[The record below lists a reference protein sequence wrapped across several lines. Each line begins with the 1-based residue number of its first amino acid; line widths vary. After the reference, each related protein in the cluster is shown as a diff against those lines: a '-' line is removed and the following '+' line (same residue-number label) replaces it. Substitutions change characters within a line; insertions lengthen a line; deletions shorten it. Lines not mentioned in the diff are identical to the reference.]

1 MAILIQ
7 NVLPRSL
14 AAKNDIK
21 SGEKLLSVNGQ
32 PVNDFLDLEFYT
44 SDYEFELEIMS
55 TEGIS
60 RKVKIQREEKSFL
73 GIEPEPYKIR
83 YCENACIFCF
93 IDQMP
98 PELRPTL
105 YIKDDDYLYS
115 YVFGNYI
122 TLTNLDETDYARIIN
137 QRITPLYVSLHT
149 TDNALRQ
156 KIMRPSKQVDALS
169 VLKKLSRHGIGFH
182 IQIVCI
188 PGINDGEAL
197 KQTLKDLHDPEINCL
212 SIGIVPVGLTKYRKN
227 LDAIIPY
234 NRQTATEILALI
246 DEARKEY
253 NSTIIYPA
261 DEFYILAERDIPD
274 EDFYA
279 DYPQLENGIGMLRLT
294 IQTYKQKKRGLLKEL
309 RKKPVNYLMI
319 SSVCAQNV
327 ITRIAEDLNKRLE
340 NQFIRVQVIHNDFF
354 GPDISVCGLI
364 TYSDLWQQ
372 LAPQA
377 GETIILPASIFNN
390 EGETLDGK
398 DHLTFQET
406 WKNPILLI
414 DQFFEDWDY
423 L

>member
-1 MAILIQ
+1 
-7 NVLPRSL
+7 
-14 AAKNDIK
+14 
-21 SGEKLLSVNGQ
+21 
-32 PVNDFLDLEFYT
+32 
-44 SDYEFELEIMS
+44 
-55 TEGIS
+55 
-60 RKVKIQREEKSFL
+60 
-73 GIEPEPYKIR
+73 
-83 YCENACIFCF
+83 
-93 IDQMP
+93 
-98 PELRPTL
+98 
-105 YIKDDDYLYS
+105 
-115 YVFGNYI
+115 
-122 TLTNLDETDYARIIN
+122 
-137 QRITPLYVSLHT
+137 LYVSLHT

-309 RKKPVNYLMI
+309 RKK
-319 SSVCAQNV
+319 
-327 ITRIAEDLNKRLE
+327 T
-340 NQFIRVQVIHNDFF
+340 
-354 GPDISVCGLI
+354 G
-364 TYSDLWQQ
+364 
-372 LAPQA
+372 
-377 GETIILPASIFNN
+377 
-390 EGETLDGK
+390 
-398 DHLTFQET
+398 
-406 WKNPILLI
+406 
-414 DQFFEDWDY
+414 
-423 L
+423 

>member
-1 MAILIQ
+1 
-7 NVLPRSL
+7 
-14 AAKNDIK
+14 
-21 SGEKLLSVNGQ
+21 
-32 PVNDFLDLEFYT
+32 
-44 SDYEFELEIMS
+44 
-55 TEGIS
+55 
-60 RKVKIQREEKSFL
+60 
-73 GIEPEPYKIR
+73 
-83 YCENACIFCF
+83 
-93 IDQMP
+93 MP
-98 PELRPTL
+98 PGLEPTL
-105 YIKDDDYLYS
+105 YMKDDDYLYS

-122 TLTNLDETDYARIIN
+122 TLTNLGDADYARIIN
-137 QRITPLYVSLHT
+137 QRITPLYISLHT
-149 TDNALRQ
+149 TDNTLRQ

-169 VLKKLSRHGIGFH
+169 VLKNLSRHGIGFH

>member
-7 NVLPRSL
+7 NVLPKSL
-14 AAKNDIK
+14 AAKKDIK

-32 PVNDFLDLEFYT
+32 EVNDFLDLEFYT
-44 SDYEFELEIMS
+44 SDYEFELEILS
-55 TEGIS
+55 ADGLL
-60 RKVKIQREEKSFL
+60 RKVKIQREERSFL

-98 PELRPTL
+98 PGLRPTL
-105 YIKDDDYLYS
+105 YMKDDDYLYS

-122 TLTNLDETDYARIIN
+122 TLTNLGDADYARIIN
-137 QRITPLYVSLHT
+137 QRITPLYISLHT
-149 TDNALRQ
+149 TDNTLRQ
-156 KIMRPSKQVDALS
+156 KMMRSTKQVDALS
-169 VLKKLSRHGIGFH
+169 VLKYLSRNGISFH

-188 PGINDGEAL
+188 PGVNDGEAL
-197 KQTLKDLHDPEINCL
+197 KQTLKDLHHSELNCL
-212 SIGIVPVGLTKYRKN
+212 SIGIIPVGLTKYRKN
-227 LDAIIPY
+227 LCEIMPY
-234 NRQTATEILALI
+234 NQQSATAILDLI
-246 DEARKEY
+246 DEARKNY
-253 NSTIIYPA
+253 NSSIIYPA

-309 RKKPVNYLMI
+309 RKKPFNYLMI
-319 SSVCAQNV
+319 SSVCAQNI
-327 ITRIAEDLNKRLE
+327 ITRIAEDLNKRLD
-340 NQFIRVQVIHNDFF
+340 NQFIRVQVIRNDFF

-364 TYSDLWQQ
+364 TYSDLLQQ
-372 LAPQA
+372 LTPQA
-377 GETIILPASIFNN
+377 DEAIILPACIFNN

-398 DHLTFQET
+398 DHLNFQET

-414 DQFFEDWDY
+414 DQFFEDWDFM
-423 L
+423 

>member
-55 TEGIS
+55 AEGIS

-122 TLTNLDETDYARIIN
+122 TLTNLDETDYARIIK

-169 VLKKLSRHGIGFH
+169 VLKNLSRHGIGFH

-197 KQTLKDLHDPEINCL
+197 KQTLKDLHDSEINCL

-227 LDAIIPY
+227 LDEIMPY
-234 NRQTATEILALI
+234 NRQTATAILALI
-246 DEARKEY
+246 EEARKEY

>member
-21 SGEKLLSVNGQ
+21 GGEKLLSVNGQ
-32 PVNDFLDLEFYT
+32 AVNDFLDLEFYT

-122 TLTNLDETDYARIIN
+122 TLTNLDETDYARIIK

-169 VLKKLSRHGIGFH
+169 VLKNLSRHGIGFH

-227 LDAIIPY
+227 LDAIMPY

>member
-7 NVLPRSL
+7 NVLPKSL
-14 AAKNDIK
+14 AAKKDIK

-32 PVNDFLDLEFYT
+32 EVNDFLDLEFYT
-44 SDYEFELEIMS
+44 SDYEFELEILS
-55 TEGIS
+55 ADGLL
-60 RKVKIQREEKSFL
+60 RKVKIQREERSFL

-98 PELRPTL
+98 PGLRPTL
-105 YIKDDDYLYS
+105 YMKDDDYLYS

-122 TLTNLDETDYARIIN
+122 TLTNLGDADYARIIN
-137 QRITPLYVSLHT
+137 QRITPLYISLHT

-156 KIMRPSKQVDALS
+156 KMMRSSKQVDALS
-169 VLKKLSRHGIGFH
+169 VLKYLSRNGISFH

-188 PGINDGEAL
+188 PGVNDGEAL
-197 KQTLKDLHDPEINCL
+197 KQTLKDLHHSELNCL
-212 SIGIVPVGLTKYRKN
+212 SIGIIPVGLTKYRKN
-227 LDAIIPY
+227 LCEIMPY
-234 NRQTATEILALI
+234 NQQSATAILDLI
-246 DEARKEY
+246 DEARKNY
-253 NSTIIYPA
+253 NSSIIYPA

>member
-21 SGEKLLSVNGQ
+21 GGEKLLSVNGQ
-32 PVNDFLDLEFYT
+32 AVNDFLDLEFYT

-122 TLTNLDETDYARIIN
+122 TLTNLDETDYARIIK

-169 VLKKLSRHGIGFH
+169 VLKNLSRHGIGFH

-227 LDAIIPY
+227 LDEIMPY
-234 NRQTATEILALI
+234 NRQTATAILALI
-246 DEARKEY
+246 EEARKEY

-340 NQFIRVQVIHNDFF
+340 NQFIRVQVIRNDFF

-372 LAPQA
+372 LTPQA

>member
-55 TEGIS
+55 AEGIS

-169 VLKKLSRHGIGFH
+169 V
-182 IQIVCI
+182 
-188 PGINDGEAL
+188 
-197 KQTLKDLHDPEINCL
+197 
-212 SIGIVPVGLTKYRKN
+212 
-227 LDAIIPY
+227 
-234 NRQTATEILALI
+234 
-246 DEARKEY
+246 
-253 NSTIIYPA
+253 
-261 DEFYILAERDIPD
+261 
-274 EDFYA
+274 
-279 DYPQLENGIGMLRLT
+279 
-294 IQTYKQKKRGLLKEL
+294 
-309 RKKPVNYLMI
+309 
-319 SSVCAQNV
+319 
-327 ITRIAEDLNKRLE
+327 
-340 NQFIRVQVIHNDFF
+340 
-354 GPDISVCGLI
+354 
-364 TYSDLWQQ
+364 
-372 LAPQA
+372 
-377 GETIILPASIFNN
+377 
-390 EGETLDGK
+390 
-398 DHLTFQET
+398 
-406 WKNPILLI
+406 
-414 DQFFEDWDY
+414 
-423 L
+423 

>member
-7 NVLPRSL
+7 NVLSRSL

-55 TEGIS
+55 AEGIS

-197 KQTLKDLHDPEINCL
+197 KQTLKDLHDSEINCL

-309 RKKPVNYLMI
+309 RKN
-319 SSVCAQNV
+319 
-327 ITRIAEDLNKRLE
+327 RL
-340 NQFIRVQVIHNDFF
+340 
-354 GPDISVCGLI
+354 
-364 TYSDLWQQ
+364 
-372 LAPQA
+372 
-377 GETIILPASIFNN
+377 TI
-390 EGETLDGK
+390 
-398 DHLTFQET
+398 
-406 WKNPILLI
+406 
-414 DQFFEDWDY
+414 
-423 L
+423 